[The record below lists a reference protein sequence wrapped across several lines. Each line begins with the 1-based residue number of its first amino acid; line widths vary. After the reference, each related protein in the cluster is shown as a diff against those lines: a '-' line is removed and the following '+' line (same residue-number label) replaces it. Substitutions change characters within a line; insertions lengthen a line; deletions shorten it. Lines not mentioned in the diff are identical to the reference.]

1 LARFERARRRRRS
14 VIGLVGA
21 AGAAVLTGCTELA
34 PGSDTLNQ
42 GVGMNL
48 PEAGVADPRW
58 ACLDE
63 PPPGAAAR
71 VVPSVELTLVITDVV
86 MRAAPAG
93 LQGRACA
100 KADVR
105 CETPLTPSVGLAD
118 DNALHLSVPQGFDG
132 FVELTSP
139 STVSTLYFLNRELM
153 RDSTEALT
161 VVTTVALAG
170 LAAEGNVVLDPT
182 LGHLL
187 LRTFDCTGEPAAG
200 VRLMTDAG
208 GKPFAFVDGLPNID
222 LQVTT
227 TDGVGGFVNVPL
239 GYAVVEGYRVDG
251 ERLLGRT
258 NVVVRQGWFTYGDVE
273 PRPQ

>member
-1 LARFERARRRRRS
+1 VLT
-14 VIGLVGA
+14 
-21 AGAAVLTGCTELA
+21 AVLMGCTELA
-34 PGSDTLNQ
+34 PGSDTLEQ
-42 GVGMNL
+42 GIEMSR
-48 PEAGVADPRW
+48 PDAGAVDPRW

-63 PPPGAAAR
+63 APTGEAAR
-71 VVPSVELTLVITDVV
+71 VVPSVELTLVVTDVV

-105 CETPLTPSVGLAD
+105 CETPLTESVGLAED
-118 DNALHLSVPQGFDG
+118 DALHLTVPQRFDG
-132 FVELTSP
+132 FVELVSP
-139 STVSTLYFLNRELM
+139 STVSTMFFLDRELM

-170 LAAEGNVVLDPT
+170 LAAEGNITLDPT

-187 LRTFDCTGEPAAG
+187 LRTFDCIGDPAGG
-200 VRLMTDAG
+200 VRLMTAAG
-208 GKPFAFVDGLPNID
+208 GRPFAFVDGLPNID

-251 ERLLGRT
+251 ERLLGRA
-258 NVVVRQGWFTYGDVE
+258 NVVVREGWFTYGDVE